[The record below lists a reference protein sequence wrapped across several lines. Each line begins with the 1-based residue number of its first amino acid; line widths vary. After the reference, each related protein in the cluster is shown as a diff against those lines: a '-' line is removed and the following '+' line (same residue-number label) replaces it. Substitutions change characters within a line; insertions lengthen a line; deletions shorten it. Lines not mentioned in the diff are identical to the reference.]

1 MEEGVLTSVK
11 ALSAEEHKKL
21 DEDVFEREPKLAEN
35 IISGELYDEP
45 NFDHLFMCSSRPITF
60 ICDIFC

>member
-11 ALSAEEHKKL
+11 ALPAEEHKKL

-35 IISGELYDEP
+35 IISGELYDESDF
-45 NFDHLFMCSSRPITF
+45 NHLFINISRPIA
-60 ICDIFC
+60 